1 MILSPVLLDRPFYQS
16 EGKAVNLGSKSARA
30 SYLPLGCGLLGKI
43 SHFVRDDN
51 LLIWE
56 QGIFFRW
63 VSLMAGSKPLPKT
76 AVALPKKIIVIGCE
90 RLKTIE
96 SKVPWQK
103 RN

>member
-1 MILSPVLLDRPFYQS
+1 VPNSTT
-16 EGKAVNLGSKSARA
+16 
-30 SYLPLGCGLLGKI
+30 GCGLLGKI
-43 SHFVRDDN
+43 SHFVRDDKSLN
-51 LLIWE
+51 LGARNL
-56 QGIFFRW
+56 FRW